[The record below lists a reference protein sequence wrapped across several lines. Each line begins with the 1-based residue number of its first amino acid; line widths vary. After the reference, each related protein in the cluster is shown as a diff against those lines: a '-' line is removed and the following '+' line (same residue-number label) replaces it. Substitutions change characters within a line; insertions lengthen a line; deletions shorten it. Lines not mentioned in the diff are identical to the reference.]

1 MLVVDVKGVWRAR
14 EKRVT
19 LQVYLPLCK
28 PRRTVNSSGNELAI
42 GGPTMIPSPL
52 TTLLPLE
59 SNQVKIGVL
68 WIPSESDAVH
78 EISYMFPATGLPMDK
93 IDRDRAVAGTAVK

>member
-1 MLVVDVKGVWRAR
+1 MLVVEVKGVWRAR

-19 LQVYLPLCK
+19 LQVYLPLCE
-28 PRRTVNSSGNELAI
+28 PRRTINSIGNELAI